1 MNPEDLTAS
10 LLEAVST
17 DDQTRR
23 LFDEAVSWKAVT
35 ESFEAAMKPVT
46 EAFTVDVQIAA
57 LDRCVEFL
65 NDALRPA
72 QQAAVEAQERILE
85 AFAPSFDAIKRVSE
99 SISAQINADR
109 DGWERDLRRAR
120 FEIALDRRRR
130 VRSHLIRLRCNL
142 RRLPDTVPA
151 EVVEALA
158 AVVADVSTLCSATA
172 RPSRAASP
180 LTVHVQRRRP
190 LTRNLCPH
198 APPVAAVCVHRTTT
212 ARYSTTRPPG
222 D

>member
-1 MNPEDLTAS
+1 MNPEDPIAS
-10 LLEAVST
+10 MLGRISAADET
-17 DDQTRR
+17 NRR
-23 LFDEAVSWKAVT
+23 LLDDALSWTVGT
-35 ESFEAAMKPVT
+35 ESFEAVMKPLT
-46 EAFTVDVQIAA
+46 GAVDVQIEA
-57 LDRCVEFL
+57 LDRYVGFL
-65 NDALRPA
+65 NEALRPA

-109 DGWERDLRRAR
+109 DGWERQLRRAR

-130 VRSHLIRLRCNL
+130 FRSHLIRLRCNL

-158 AVVADVSTLCSATA
+158 AVIADVSALCTATT

-198 APPVAAVCVHRTTT
+198 APPVAAVCADQTTT